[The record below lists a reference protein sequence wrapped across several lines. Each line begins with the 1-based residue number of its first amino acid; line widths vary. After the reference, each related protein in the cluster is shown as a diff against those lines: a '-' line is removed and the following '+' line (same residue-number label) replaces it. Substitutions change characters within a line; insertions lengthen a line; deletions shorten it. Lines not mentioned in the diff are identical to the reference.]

1 MCSRHRTYRPAR
13 ATHDESAGVRTY
25 SGPVSPVRAEN
36 SVSHPN
42 RHVASGDP
50 EFVAPTGVRARMDHH
65 RQGSSLRRSDINDL
79 NHALR
84 RMLWNRGGY
93 VRPIEL

>member
-1 MCSRHRTYRPAR
+1 
-13 ATHDESAGVRTY
+13 
-25 SGPVSPVRAEN
+25 
-36 SVSHPN
+36 
-42 RHVASGDP
+42 
-50 EFVAPTGVRARMDHH
+50 MDHH

-93 VRPIEL
+93 VRPIELVNQRLGARR